1 MFDMRIFQKRGWWQ
15 LEVARNKSR
24 SLKTKDEAVARRR
37 LKEAVKAQ
45 LEGKLLE
52 LERIKRI
59 SIKDF
64 QDKYIA
70 SREGDAS
77 PETIKK
83 DNATFR
89 SLADTFGSDKPIQT
103 IDYDEFK
110 KLLKIRNPKIKNVT
124 INGYLRQ
131 IKAALTYAIDKGY
144 LTKKPKIKML
154 KTADELPRL
163 LMPDQIKT
171 LLEKADPDF
180 RRYLTFM
187 IWTGCR
193 RKEGLS
199 LEWQN
204 VNLKK
209 GYCKV
214 TGKGSKERIV
224 PLMLP
229 VIEALEPVKKDIGK
243 VFIQYHRDTIS
254 KMFHSLAISCEIKAR
269 LHDLRHSAVTYMLK
283 SGIKIEVVKEIVGHA
298 QLSTTMIYTHVL
310 DELKQNEMKKMRIE

>member
-45 LEGKLLE
+45 LEGKLVE
-52 LERIKRI
+52 LGHIKRI

-70 SREGDAS
+70 SREGDVS

-89 SLADTFGSDKPIQT
+89 ALADTLGSDKPIQT

-144 LTKKPKIKML
+144 LTKKPKIKMC
-154 KTADELPRL
+154 KTGDELPRL

-171 LLEKADPDF
+171 LLKKADPDF

-193 RKEGLS
+193 RREGLN

-204 VNLKK
+204 VNLDNK
-209 GYCKV
+209 YCKV

-254 KMFHSLAISCEIKAR
+254 KMFHSLAVSCGIKAR

-298 QLSTTMIYTHVL
+298 QLSTTMIYTHIL
-310 DELKQNEMKKMRIE
+310 DELKQQEMAKMKIE

>member
-15 LEVARNKSR
+15 LEIARNKSR

-45 LEGKLLE
+45 LEGKLVE

-70 SREGDAS
+70 SREGDVS

-89 SLADTFGSDKPIQT
+89 ALADTFGSDKPIQT

-131 IKAALTYAIDKGY
+131 AKAALTYAIDKGY

-171 LLEKADPDF
+171 LLEKADSDF

-193 RKEGLS
+193 RKEGLN

-204 VNLKK
+204 VNLDK

-224 PLMLP
+224 PLMPP

-254 KMFHSLAISCEIKAR
+254 KMFHSLAASCEITAR

-310 DELKQNEMKKMRIE
+310 DELKQQEMRKMKIE